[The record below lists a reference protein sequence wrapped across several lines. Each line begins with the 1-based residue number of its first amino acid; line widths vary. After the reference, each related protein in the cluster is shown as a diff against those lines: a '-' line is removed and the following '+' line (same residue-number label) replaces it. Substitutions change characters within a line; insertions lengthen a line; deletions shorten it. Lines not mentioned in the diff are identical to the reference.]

1 MITIAIGKAIQ
12 EFRREKNLTQEELA
26 NQIPIDRTTLARIEN
41 GERPLPSGFDTVVSG
56 LSWKIAL
63 EIANERTGGYISNI
77 LVDVPNLD
85 LHPAALKDL
94 LLKQLAEAGT
104 ALERLSMSKHISS
117 EKRKESAERVWQEI
131 RDVIETANV
140 MQGVLEDE
148 FGLDRKRMIQKHELE
163 IKKGDR

>member
-1 MITIAIGKAIQ
+1 MKNIAIGQAIQ
-12 EFRREKNLTQEELA
+12 AFRREKNLTQEELA
-26 NQIPIDRTTLARIEN
+26 NRIPIDRTTLARIES
-41 GERPLPSGFDTVVSG
+41 GERPLPNGYDTVVSS
-56 LSWKIAL
+56 LSWKLAL
-63 EIANERTGGYISNI
+63 EIADERTGGYISNI
-77 LVDVPNLD
+77 LEDVPNLD

-104 ALERLSMSKHISS
+104 ALERLSMSKHISP
-117 EKRKESAERVWQEI
+117 EKRKESAEKVWQEI

>member
-12 EFRREKNLTQEELA
+12 AFRREKNLTQEELA

-56 LSWKIAL
+56 LSWKLAL
-63 EIANERTGGYISNI
+63 EIADERTGGYISNI
-77 LVDVPNLD
+77 LEDVPNLD

-104 ALERLSMSKHISS
+104 ALERLSMSKHISPG
-117 EKRKESAERVWQEI
+117 KRKESAEKVWQEI

-148 FGLDRKRMIQKHELE
+148 FGLDRKRMIQKHEME